1 MVTIGKED
9 FCVRLPTPLWKP
21 CAIVFRADALPSRVH
36 GVAMIQR
43 MKLQQG
49 RNSGQPWTRA
59 DGGPRLGDL
68 FGVVRNRWRAGQPPW
83 HRFKE
88 DPEPRPTIFA
98 SASQTRQ
105 RSTDLTP
112 LPSAVYHPATRQ
124 YFRRFAEKL
133 ARMCSRSHSRCAGL
147 PRHLAKT
154 GTDDPAVAVPYR
166 KHQAPPL

>member
-1 MVTIGKED
+1 MAFAAFQGLQPLNQD
-9 FCVRLPTPLWKP
+9 F
-21 CAIVFRADALPSRVH
+21 VFRDDALPSRVH

-59 DGGPRLGDL
+59 DAGPRLGDL
-68 FGVVRNRWRAGQPPW
+68 LGLSAIDGEQASRLGIDLR
-83 HRFKE
+83 E
-88 DPEPRPTIFA
+88 DPEPRPTICA